1 MRRSIVHTRNLSST
15 EKSLRPK
22 YDAEKHI
29 QNAKLPTF
37 HFQDS
42 LPRMAIPPLTQ
53 TDKKIREAV
62 AALEGHPKFTAEK
75 IANFEKLWDDFL
87 ASDGP
92 KLDGMLRAD
101 DEKNFKNSN
110 FLNAPWTEM
119 YLRDRRPLPMNYN
132 PTVVLTDAGQVLKK
146 LLTTIFGVKKFKNK
160 QNVSS

>member
-1 MRRSIVHTRNLSST
+1 
-15 EKSLRPK
+15 
-22 YDAEKHI
+22 
-29 QNAKLPTF
+29 
-37 HFQDS
+37 
-42 LPRMAIPPLTQ
+42 MAIPPLSQ

-62 AALEGHPKFTAEK
+62 AALEGHPKFTSEK

-92 KLDGMLRAD
+92 KLDGMLRDD

-132 PTVVLTDAGQVLKK
+132 PTVVLTDAGQVFLRLHTNILRNKNFQF
-146 LLTTIFGVKKFKNK
+146 LTLRGK
-160 QNVSS
+160 